1 MNWLDELKLRCQSRL
16 DLGLQDA
23 EMTDAVNKG
32 LIREAVA
39 CSEKVLL
46 HVTSENTKDRWFGVE
61 VAAAVDKAV
70 RFGRDTLFVLTDPQ
84 VSEDTLN
91 DLGLHEFQKTVW
103 SSTVDDAKLPD
114 PLASWVIRDVELGP
128 IPQMPGQIS
137 GYYVA
142 FVYYC
147 EYLKLVLENHRA
159 KFVERMSQDT
169 GPGVQVV
176 QPMLIIVPESCRAPD
191 SFDVEGKIVTERDK
205 YVVNVCDYSGKKNHD
220 LKVCIVELIV
230 DAEKIY
236 FTADFPACLSTLR
249 ETFESGLTGL
259 TENQLAELRIDFC
272 ATLQSLLCH
281 PNARHCVDQYR
292 LLLWPDR
299 SVELYDFLLPV
310 LRSVAEEAGASS
322 LVYDPRESES
332 VLAESSSRR
341 VSRCSLSS
349 LYGSRDPYAMSTGVR
364 CRGVCL
370 IMDISG
376 VICSKDIDQ
385 LSDLFSRLFQFK
397 VNLVND
403 QLTHDRLEQ
412 VH

>member
-1 MNWLDELKLRCQSRL
+1 MNWLDELMLRCQSRF

-23 EMTDAVNKG
+23 EMTDAIDKG

-46 HVTSENTKDRWFGVE
+46 HVTSENTKDRWFAAE

-70 RFGRDTLFVLTDPQ
+70 RFGRDTLFVLTDPH

-103 SSTVDDAKLPD
+103 SPTFDDAKLPD
-114 PLASWVIRDVELGP
+114 PLASWVLRDVELGL

-137 GYYVA
+137 GYFEA
-142 FVYYC
+142 LTYYHG
-147 EYLKLVLENHRA
+147 YLRLVLENHRA
-159 KFVERMSQDT
+159 RFCKRMT
-169 GPGVQVV
+169 ENAHAGPAGVQVV
-176 QPMLIIVPESCRAPD
+176 QPMLIIVPESCRAPK
-191 SFDVEGKIVTERDK
+191 SFDVEGKIVTRRDK
-205 YVVNVCDYSGKKNHD
+205 YVVNACDYGGKTNRD
-220 LKVCIVELIV
+220 FKVTVVELIA
-230 DAEKIY
+230 DSQPNNIFF

-249 ETFESGLTGL
+249 ETYESGLTGL

-310 LRSVAEEAGASS
+310 CLIFLVTAFIHIKTNSS
-322 LVYDPRESES
+322 LQNASAHIYWQRK
-332 VLAESSSRR
+332 L
-341 VSRCSLSS
+341 C
-349 LYGSRDPYAMSTGVR
+349 
-364 CRGVCL
+364 
-370 IMDISG
+370 
-376 VICSKDIDQ
+376 
-385 LSDLFSRLFQFK
+385 
-397 VNLVND
+397 
-403 QLTHDRLEQ
+403 
-412 VH
+412 